1 MILISLVWMVNNMS
15 TVKIGKLTEVDV
27 RDLWKHEQYDFSN
40 WLAKEENIKLL
51 DDEIGLTLMDI
62 NKEVYIGSYRCDL
75 VAKDETTGQ
84 IVIIE
89 NQLEATNHD
98 HLGKIITYAAGLD
111 AKTIIWIVK
120 EAREEHKAAI
130 EWLNNNSSE
139 EIGFFLIELHAYKI
153 NDSLPAPMFK
163 VVEKP
168 NNFTKTSKQNYSDK
182 ELNRSQNERLMFW
195 EEFNTVIVAKGK
207 PFSVRK
213 PTTDHWY
220 DVAIGT
226 SEAHLAINLVNKE
239 NKIVLELYILDNKN
253 LFDHIYEDKEK
264 IENTLQMSFSWERLD
279 GKKASRI
286 KHDVLGLDFSDHS
299 NYPQLMDECIEKILK
314 MRDVFKKYL

>member
-1 MILISLVWMVNNMS
+1 MS

-27 RDLWKHEQYDFSN
+27 RDLWRHEQYDFSN

-239 NKIVLELYILDNKN
+239 NKIVLELYILDNKK
-253 LFDHIYEDKEK
+253 LFDHLYEDKEK
-264 IENTLQMSFSWERLD
+264 IENTLQMNFSWERLN

>member
-1 MILISLVWMVNNMS
+1 MISLIWMVNNMS

-314 MRDVFKKYL
+314 MRDVFKKYV

>member
-1 MILISLVWMVNNMS
+1 MS

-239 NKIVLELYILDNKN
+239 NKIVLELYILDNKK
-253 LFDHIYEDKEK
+253 LFDHLYEDKEK
-264 IENTLQMSFSWERLD
+264 IENTLQMNFSWERLD

>member
-75 VAKDETTGQ
+75 IAKDETTGQ

-239 NKIVLELYILDNKN
+239 NKIVLELYILDNKK
-253 LFDHIYEDKEK
+253 LFDHLYEDKEK
-264 IENTLQMSFSWERLD
+264 IENTLQMNFSWERLD

>member
-1 MILISLVWMVNNMS
+1 MISLVWMVNNMS

-299 NYPQLMDECIEKILK
+299 NMY
-314 MRDVFKKYL
+314 R

>member
-1 MILISLVWMVNNMS
+1 MS
-15 TVKIGKLTEVDV
+15 TVKIGKLTEVDI

-195 EEFNTVIVAKGK
+195 EEFNTVIVSKGK

-220 DVAIGT
+220 DVAVGT

-299 NYPQLMDECIEKILK
+299 NYQQLMDECIEKILK
-314 MRDVFKKYL
+314 MRDVFKKYV

>member
-1 MILISLVWMVNNMS
+1 MS

-51 DDEIGLTLMDI
+51 DDEIGLTLIDI

-279 GKKASRI
+279 GKKTSRI

-314 MRDVFKKYL
+314 MRDVFKKYV

>member
-1 MILISLVWMVNNMS
+1 MS

-299 NYPQLMDECIEKILK
+299 NYPQSMDECIEKILK
-314 MRDVFKKYL
+314 MRDVFKKYV

>member
-1 MILISLVWMVNNMS
+1 MS

-27 RDLWKHEQYDFSN
+27 RDLWRHEQYDFSN

-239 NKIVLELYILDNKN
+239 NKIVLELYILDNKK
-253 LFDHIYEDKEK
+253 LFDHLYEDKEK
-264 IENTLQMSFSWERLD
+264 IENTLQMNFSWERLD

-314 MRDVFKKYL
+314 MKDVFKKYL

>member
-1 MILISLVWMVNNMS
+1 MISLVWMVNNMS

-195 EEFNTVIVAKGK
+195 EEFNTVIVSKGK

-314 MRDVFKKYL
+314 MRDVFKKYV

>member
-89 NQLEATNHD
+89 NQLQATNHD

-195 EEFNTVIVAKGK
+195 EEFNTVIVSKGK

-264 IENTLQMSFSWERLD
+264 IESTLQMSFSWERLD

>member
-1 MILISLVWMVNNMS
+1 MVNNMS

-239 NKIVLELYILDNKN
+239 NKIVLELYILDNKK
-253 LFDHIYEDKEK
+253 LFNHLYEDKEK
-264 IENTLQMSFSWERLD
+264 IENTLQMNFSWERLD